1 MGRGGES
8 SVNSWVIWV
17 VWGTFAF
24 VAVLLGFVGRHFSVR
39 TLRYVTAV
47 TAVVLVMLVTRYGL
61 THPADP
67 AQASADLAN
76 SFRQGADELSAAF
89 LHPLRLGSQVPPPGR
104 FGWVVIA
111 VLIVIGYR
119 MLEAWARRR
128 EAPVLDTSALGGGQR
143 DGASRKIGDS
153 AEDGRLYDELVARLK
168 FQLSAMEVRT
178 PAILPGGSR
187 SNGLASI
194 AEASGVAGS
203 DLAGA
208 IIRVFGTLWPN
219 ARRFQVQVRVERVPD
234 ELQPGT
240 KNMKVTVSLDEPV
253 RGQSV
258 ATKTMVASD
267 PDEAAAA
274 AAGYVAQ
281 HIFTRDPT
289 TPPWCV
295 GAANGSDLAA
305 WLLAKQERRHVTP
318 DDIRSACSEQI
329 RILERATGNSQCA
342 GIVRYELAQLYDLE
356 GNHMAALRLH
366 AVNREQHS
374 RFYRGRYRLSMSL
387 EMIANPAFRLRETC
401 AAEDTHMLVESLAI
415 LNRCHVTRNNTRWED
430 PIVDGELQPELR
442 ETLLVAAREELRA
455 IRRQLTL
462 RHVIWGTFR
471 HRDERVIRGPHWDL
485 RTRQSFHDG
494 LCAAELLVAIRRIL
508 NGKEP
513 PSASEKLL
521 HMRLA
526 SRRAADIAHDNVSI
540 SRHLANKKAPNP
552 PEPRGTSRPPDRK
565 WLLAEK
571 RDRTRWLPWQRRTP
585 SWEAAYNTAC
595 AYAALDRDDRVVISL
610 QRALSNRDCE
620 LQQPWNWISQDPD
633 FSCLKSPSGE
643 FKDFLGSLEG
653 SDYPE
658 AAGQPVD
665 AYTMGI
671 GAGCDVPS
679 SSPEAVPAGSTLNKA
694 SV

>member
-1 MGRGGES
+1 M
-8 SVNSWVIWV
+8 NSWVIWV

-47 TAVVLVMLVTRYGL
+47 TAVVLVILVTRYGL

-76 SFRQGADELSAAF
+76 SFTRGADELSAAF

-111 VLIVIGYR
+111 VLVVIGYR
-119 MLEAWARRR
+119 MLESWARHR

-143 DGASRKIGDS
+143 DGASRKTGDS
-153 AEDGRLYDELVARLK
+153 AKDGQLYDELVARLK

-208 IIRVFGTLWPN
+208 IIRVFGMLWPN
-219 ARRFQVQVRVERVPD
+219 ARRFQVQVRVERVTD

-240 KNMKVTVSLDEPV
+240 KNVKVTVSLDEPV

-258 ATKTMVASD
+258 ATKTMVAGD
-267 PDEAAAA
+267 PDGAAAA

-281 HIFTRDPT
+281 HIFTKDPT

-318 DDIRSACSEQI
+318 DDIRRACSEQI

-366 AVNREQHS
+366 AVNREQHP

-387 EMIANPAFRLRETC
+387 EMIANPAFRLRETY
-401 AAEDTHMLVESLAI
+401 AAEDTDMLVESLAI

-430 PIVDGELQPELR
+430 HIVDGELQPELR

-513 PSASEKLL
+513 PSASEKLV

-540 SRHLANKKAPNP
+540 GRHLANKKAPNRR
-552 PEPRGTSRPPDRK
+552 EPQGTSGPPDRK

-633 FSCLKSPSGE
+633 FSCLKSSSVKFNG
-643 FKDFLGSLEG
+643 FLGSLER

-665 AYTMGI
+665 AHRMGI
-671 GAGCDVPS
+671 GAGCDVSS
-679 SSPEAVPAGSTLNKA
+679 SSPEVVPAGSTLNKA

>member
-1 MGRGGES
+1 M
-8 SVNSWVIWV
+8 NSWVIWV

-24 VAVLLGFVGRHFSVR
+24 VALLLGFVGRHFSVR

-47 TAVVLVMLVTRYGL
+47 TAVVVIVLVTWFGL

-76 SFRQGADELSAAF
+76 SFRQGANELGAAF
-89 LHPLRLGSQVPPPGR
+89 FHPLRLGSQVPAPGR
-104 FGWVVIA
+104 FGWIVIA
-111 VLIVIGYR
+111 VLVVIGYR

-128 EAPVLDTSALGGGQR
+128 EAPVLDTSSLGDGQR
-143 DGASRKIGDS
+143 DGTSRKEGDS
-153 AEDGRLYDELVARLK
+153 AKDGRLYDEFAARLK
-168 FQLSAMEVRT
+168 FQLCAMEVRT
-178 PAILPGGSR
+178 PGILPGGSR

-208 IIRVFGTLWPN
+208 IIRFFGMLWPN
-219 ARRFQVQVRVERVPD
+219 QRRFQVRVRVECVPD

-240 KNMKVTVSLDEPV
+240 KNMKVTVSLDEPA

-258 ATKTMVASD
+258 ATKTMVAGD

-295 GAANGSDLAA
+295 GTANGSDLAA
-305 WLLAKQERRHVTP
+305 WLLAKQERRLVTP
-318 DDIRSACSEQI
+318 SDIRRARGEQI
-329 RILERATGNSQCA
+329 LILERATGNSQCA

-366 AVNREQHS
+366 AVNREQHP

-387 EMIANPAFRLRETC
+387 EMIANPAFRLRETH
-401 AAEDTHMLVESLAI
+401 AAEDTAMLVESLAI
-415 LNRCHVTRNNTRWED
+415 LNRCDVTRNNTRWED
-430 PIVDGELQPELR
+430 HILDSELQPELR
-442 ETLLVAAREELRA
+442 ETLLVAAREELRS

-513 PSASEKLL
+513 PSASEKLI

-526 SRRAADIAHDNVSI
+526 SRRAADIARDNVSI
-540 SRHLANKKAPNP
+540 SRHLANKKGQDP
-552 PEPRGTSRPPDRK
+552 PEPQGTSGHPDRK
-565 WLLAEK
+565 WLPAEK

-595 AYAALDRDDRVVISL
+595 AYAALYRDDRVVISL

-633 FSCLKSPSGE
+633 FACLKSSSKK
-643 FKDFLGSLEG
+643 FKGFLGSLER

-658 AAGQPVD
+658 AAGQPAD
-665 AYTMGI
+665 ADGI
-671 GAGCDVPS
+671 GNSAGCDVSS
-679 SSPEAVPAGSTLNKA
+679 SSPEAVLAGSILE
-694 SV
+694 